1 MFFISWGS
9 RVYRRLFG
17 EPEVHHCDICREQ
30 RTFRNLVVYKV
41 YHVWWLFR
49 WVAEKNFARVCTVC
63 GNGPRID
70 ASEIAAKGGAPAIP
84 FMDRMGWAVGLGGVA
99 ALVAMGGAASAMQ
112 SRSEAEWLSRP
123 AVNDIYEVD
132 LTKLMKNPEASAMFS
147 ALEVTRV
154 SGGTVDVRVP
164 KSYFNQ
170 SSGTSDAVRDG
181 RARDPSFYVDGKVLS
196 FPVAALQRL
205 HDDGTI
211 LSVDR

>member
-9 RVYRRLFG
+9 RVYQRLFG
-17 EPEVHHCDICREQ
+17 APEVHHCDICREQ
-30 RTFRNLVVYKV
+30 RTFRNMVIYKV

-49 WVAEKNFARVCTVC
+49 WVAQKNFARVCTVC
-63 GNGPRID
+63 SNGVRID
-70 ASEIAAKGGAPAIP
+70 EPAKGGEPVIP
-84 FMDRMGWAVGLGGVA
+84 FMDRMGWALGLGGVA

-112 SRSEAEWLSRP
+112 SQNEAQWLNRP

-132 LTKLMKNPEASAMFS
+132 LTKLMKNPEASAMYS

-164 KSYFNQ
+164 KTYFNQ
-170 SSGTSDAVRDG
+170 SNGTSDAVRDG
-181 RARDPSFYVDGKVLS
+181 RARDPGFYVDGKVLS

-211 LSVDR
+211 LTVDR